1 VNTMIMLLRR
11 EFWEHRS
18 LWIAPL
24 VVAAV
29 LLIVMMFGNVNNGR
43 SVAIDLGDAS
53 TPEQVERALEREL
66 EGIDQD
72 GREALQALRALEPAK
87 KRSIY
92 AVVMASFAMIQGV
105 VLAIVLFFY
114 LLDALYS
121 ERRDRSILFWK
132 SMPVSDNATVLS
144 KALIGLCVAPLLAIA
159 ITAVT
164 QLLFA
169 GIWSVR
175 FGDSMIGGIFPAFDL
190 GVWLRIQW
198 TTLVASFV
206 GALWWAPV
214 VGYLLL
220 VSAWARKNPF
230 LWAVLPPVVL
240 MMVEEL
246 LLNTNY
252 VVSFVAHRAVGFVS
266 KFDLGS
272 KFGDADKADE
282 ISGAVPTVGS
292 VFDGIGAGQVFASPD
307 LWLGLVVAGALL
319 FAASRLRRYRDET
332 AG

>member
-24 VVAAV
+24 VVAGV
-29 LLIVMMFGNVNNGR
+29 LLIAAMFGGVQTHN
-43 SVAIDLGDAS
+43 SLKIDLGDVTSA
-53 TPEQVERALEREL
+53 EEVQGLDE
-66 EGIDQD
+66 D
-72 GREALQALRALEPAK
+72 GKQALKALGSLEPEK

-92 AVVMASFAMIQGV
+92 AVVMWSFAMIQGV

-114 LLDALYS
+114 LLDALYT

-144 KALIGLCVAPLLAIA
+144 KALIGLAVAPLLAIA

-175 FGDSMIGGIFPAFDL
+175 FGGSVIGGIFPAFDL

-198 TTLVASFV
+198 TTLVAAFV

-246 LLNTNY
+246 LLDTNY
-252 VVSFVAHRAVGFVS
+252 VVGFVADRAVGFVS
-266 KFDLGS
+266 KFNFES
-272 KFGDADKADE
+272 KFGDADKAGE
-282 ISGAVPTVGS
+282 ISGAVPPVNS
-292 VFDGIGAGQVFASPD
+292 IFDGIGVSDIFASPD
-307 LWLGLVVAGALL
+307 LWLGLVAAGALL